1 MTQDGRVRSVS
12 VCVCMSVCDTVTS
25 FIKALSTSSHARCV
39 HVSSGCFHCCDL
51 VNMIHDH

>member
-39 HVSSGCFHCCDL
+39 HISSGCFHCCDL